1 MLTLLAGCAIALAL
15 VRSIFAAVMLTGIY
29 SLLSAAIFMVM
40 DAVDVAFTE
49 AAVGAGLTTVLM
61 LGALSLIGT
70 SSRSHR
76 QGFVLPLVVV
86 SITGIILLTATV
98 DMPHYG
104 NPEGAIHKH
113 VAPEYLKG
121 TVRETAAGHT
131 SPDHSAHEDAS
142 GEHAEGH
149 GHEVGPPNVVTSV
162 LGSYR
167 GFDTLG
173 ETTVVLT
180 AATAVL
186 LILGQSRSPKQKPG
200 SDESETAAEDSA

>member
-1 MLTLLAGCAIALAL
+1 MLAGCAIALAL

-61 LGALSLIGT
+61 LGALSLIGS
-70 SSRSHR
+70 SSRPHH

-86 SITGIILLTATV
+86 TITGLILLTATV

-104 NPEGAIHKH
+104 DPEAAIHNH

-121 TVRETAAGHT
+121 NVRETARTQDHVPDAHHGH
-131 SPDHSAHEDAS
+131 E
-142 GEHAEGH
+142 EHAEGHAADH

-186 LILGQSRSPKQKPG
+186 LILGQSRSTKKTTEPEDDPASG
-200 SDESETAAEDSA
+200 EESP